1 VIEVRT
7 LTDGGQPA
15 HEVADAI
22 AEFLGEARS
31 TLDLAHYDFHL
42 GPETTAVVGGAIREA
57 AARGV
62 AVRILYNVDFRNPIP
77 VPPPPEPDAQLIAS
91 LGVPERAI
99 PGVPDLMHHKYV
111 IRDGESV
118 WTGSMNWT
126 DDSFARQENVI
137 ALVTSSELAAAY
149 MSDFEQLWTTGAV
162 EQSGFVEPNTMNL
175 NGTPVRVWFTP
186 GHGEDLSARIA
197 RAIYRAK
204 RRVRIASPVVT
215 TGAVL
220 GALAQVVSEGRVD
233 LAGVVDQ
240 TQIRGVVYQWG
251 ENGNVYWKLPLLI
264 RALSQDFTGKPSTS
278 WRPEGSLHDFMHA
291 KVTVADDTVFTGS
304 YNLSRSGELNAE
316 NVLEI
321 ESPDLADRLAAY
333 IDEIRAL
340 YPDVVLDGQPPH
352 QPDPGQRKQ
361 GRQTESERPGSL
373 LDD

>member
-1 VIEVRT
+1 
-7 LTDGGQPA
+7 
-15 HEVADAI
+15 
-22 AEFLGEARS
+22 
-31 TLDLAHYDFHL
+31 
-42 GPETTAVVGGAIREA
+42 
-57 AARGV
+57 
-62 AVRILYNVDFRNPIP
+62 VRILYNVDFRNPIP